1 MEFNGPSLKCEEPNL
16 DLRGALDQ
24 VAELVSRHFNG
35 RAAYTA
41 FTPAFRSYYNGS
53 HVTFETF
60 VQNCVSGGAACY
72 FEPGN
77 LSYIHTNGNGDVA
90 RSDPLVMKLDEMYYT
105 CALKNTSY
113 SVRFRSSTEQT
124 SLELLSSKWE
134 DMDPSHDITYGSI
147 GMSIAKILT
156 GTHYLSADKGGSYHW
171 KAQAL
176 ARSART
182 SIGATALFGLLDD
195 ALSHP
200 EASRYN
206 RLPAADIGLTKNK
219 TLGELVEELS
229 RNVTLSLFSST
240 RLWYVTEVI

>member
-1 MEFNGPSLKCEEPNL
+1 MAHPSSARSPILIYVVPLTNL
-16 DLRGALDQ
+16 Q
-24 VAELVSRHFNG
+24 LVSRHFNG

-41 FTPAFRSYYNGS
+41 FTPAFSSYYNGS

-60 VQNCVSGGAACY
+60 VQNCVTGGTACY

-77 LSYIHTNGNGDVA
+77 LSYIHTNGNGDGA
-90 RSDPLVMKLDEMYYT
+90 CSDPLVMKLDEVYYT
-105 CALKNTSY
+105 CALMTTSY

-134 DMDPSHDITYGSI
+134 DIDPSHDITYGSI

-156 GTHYLSADKGGSYHW
+156 GAYYLSADIGGSYNW
-171 KAQAL
+171 KAKAL

-182 SIGATALFGLLDD
+182 SIRTTALFGLLDD
-195 ALSHP
+195 ALSQP

-206 RLPAADIGLTKNK
+206 RLPAADIALTKNK
-219 TLGELVEELS
+219 TLGELVEGLS
-229 RNVTLSLFSST
+229 RNVTLSLFSSS
-240 RLWYVTEVI
+240 RVWNVTEAV